1 MVWDLIFLFPL
12 AVVRRE
18 LIAELVVF
26 DWVGGTILVVFDSVG
41 GESG

>member
-18 LIAELVVF
+18 LIAELVVV
-26 DWVGGTILVVFDSVG
+26 DWVVGVALESVG